1 MNKRFFVVF
10 ALIFAQI
17 LVFSINSV
25 NAQFAPPPVKSI
37 PLPTG
42 SGARAL
48 GQGGAFIAV
57 ADDATA
63 ASWNP
68 AGLIQLEKPEASI
81 VGAFMQTDQDF
92 SVTDTFSTGAFFL
105 GNGLNEEDVSRWDV
119 NFLSFAYPFRFL
131 RKNFVAAIN
140 YHQISD
146 FHADISFDRKIID
159 PSSPPLFV
167 KQDFKFKSSGG
178 VGALS
183 PGIAVLLMPKLT
195 FGMTVN
201 IFDDEYFGSH
211 GWTETIDSSGRGL
224 LFGDPMT
231 TDFKQKTSSLD
242 YHGANITTGILWDVW
257 EKESKL
263 LTFGA
268 VFHSPYTARFDQE
281 TKGSSKIAFPFQP
294 GAGGGSPLFAQTSRV
309 KMDQPMSIGLGLAF
323 RHSDALSFSFDATW
337 TDWSEWV
344 QKTKV
349 NTITGELIDPE
360 TGEPAGVITVNQV
373 DFDTVN
379 NRPLGGS
386 EHAEIDDTYAVRFGS
401 EYLMFREKEVI
412 AFRGGLFYE
421 PRPSMGAATGVNPN
435 GSIEFDGAPTDV
447 WGFSLGSGLTT
458 KRFSLDAAYQFRYI
472 RDMEGGDVGLGG
484 TQIDAIE
491 NMFLT
496 SLIVYF

>member
-1 MNKRFFVVF
+1 MNKRIFVIVSLIL
-10 ALIFAQI
+10 AQMLIFS
-17 LVFSINSV
+17 FSSAK
-25 NAQFAPPPVKSI
+25 AQFFPPPVKSV

-92 SVTDTFSTGAFFL
+92 SVTDPNQDFGK
-105 GNGLNEEDVSRWDV
+105 GLNEEDVSRWDV
-119 NFLSFAYPFRFL
+119 NFLSVAYPFRLL

-140 YHQISD
+140 YHQIYD
-146 FHADISFDRKIID
+146 FHADISFDQTEID
-159 PSSPPLFV
+159 ILPPPALV
-167 KQDFKFKSSGG
+167 INQDINFKSSGG

-201 IFDDEYFGSH
+201 IYDDEYFGSH
-211 GWTETIDSSGRGL
+211 GWTESVSSLGSGI
-224 LFGDPMT
+224 FSGGPVT
-231 TDFKQKTSSLD
+231 SSFNQKTSSRD
-242 YHGANITTGILWDVW
+242 YHGVNISTGVLWDVW
-257 EKESKL
+257 EKEDKL

-268 VFHSPYTARFDQE
+268 VYHSPYTARFDQHMNA
-281 TKGSSKIAFPFQP
+281 SSTQSFPLDGIVNENEF
-294 GAGGGSPLFAQTSRV
+294 SQTSRM
-309 KMDQPMSIGLGLAF
+309 KMDWPMTIGLGLGF

-344 QKTKV
+344 QKAKATSI
-349 NTITGELIDPE
+349 NSTRIDVP
-360 TGEPAGVITVNQV
+360 TDNS
-373 DFDTVN
+373 
-379 NRPLGGS
+379 RPLGGS
-386 EHAEIDDTYAVRFGS
+386 EHADIDDTYAVRFGT
-401 EYLMFREKEVI
+401 EYLMFRKKEVV

-435 GSIEFDGAPTDV
+435 GSIEFSGDPTDV
-447 WGFSLGSGLTT
+447 WGFSLGAGLTT
-458 KRFSLDAAYQFRYI
+458 KRYSLDAAYQFRYI